1 MTKLKTCIET
11 STITEL
17 TDISVLIYKPIK
29 LLSYVDTVDQK
40 SYKSSLDLCFHFSI
54 CLYKISIRRSEK

>member
-1 MTKLKTCIET
+1 MTQLKTCIET

-29 LLSYVDTVDQK
+29 LLPYVDTVDQK
-40 SYKSSLDLCFHFSI
+40 SYKSSHDLCFHFSI